1 MSRAAEPIL
10 LTPGPLTTS
19 AAVKQAML
27 RDWGSRDPDFEALT
41 RFVLAELLGI
51 ANAGSGHVAV
61 PIQGSGT
68 YAVEAMIGTL
78 ARRDGRM
85 LVLTNGAYG
94 QRMIAI
100 ARGVGLDVTDYAVP
114 ETQVHDPAELRRRLA
129 ADPSIR
135 SVGVVHCETTSGIL
149 NPVESFAD
157 IVGEAGRDLYVDSM
171 SAFGAIPVDARR
183 LRFAGLA
190 ASANKCLQGVP
201 GIAFVICPEDRLA
214 EAKGRSPSLVLDLEA
229 QHRQL
234 LADGQWRFT
243 PPTHIVAALA
253 EAIRELAAE
262 GGPAARLARYR
273 KNSRIL
279 IEGMR
284 GLGFD
289 SLLADEVQSPIIASF
304 AEPAADWFA
313 FPAFYERLKTM
324 GFAIYAGKMKV
335 GGTFRVGS
343 IGAVDPN
350 TMTDFVA
357 CVERTVAAMKEGR

>member
-1 MSRAAEPIL
+1 MNRPQEPIL

-19 AAVKQAML
+19 AGVKQAML

-41 RFVLAELLGI
+41 RFVLAELLTI
-51 ANAGSGHVAV
+51 ANAGSDCVAV

-78 ARRDGRM
+78 VRRDGKM
-85 LVLTNGAYG
+85 LVMTNGAYG

-100 ARGVGLDVTDYAVP
+100 ARGVGLDVAEYAVP
-114 ETQVHDPAELRRRLA
+114 ETDLHDPAELRRLLT

-135 SVGVVHCETTSGIL
+135 SVGIIHCETTSGIL
-149 NPVESFAD
+149 NPVDSFAT
-157 IVGEAGRDLYVDSM
+157 VVAEAGRDLYIDSM
-171 SAFGAIPVDARR
+171 SAFGALPVDART

-201 GIAFVICPEDRLA
+201 GIAFVLCPERHLA
-214 EAKGRSPSLVLDLEA
+214 DSRGRSPSLVLDLEA
-229 QHRQL
+229 QHRQIV
-234 LADGQWRFT
+234 ADGQWRFT

-253 EAIRELAAE
+253 EALRELARE

-273 KNSRIL
+273 ENSRVL
-279 IEGMR
+279 VEGMR
-284 GLGFD
+284 RLGFD
-289 SLLADEVQSPIIASF
+289 SLLSDGVQSPIIASF
-304 AEPAADWFA
+304 AEPAADWFS
-313 FPAFYERLKTM
+313 FPVFYEALKQR

-343 IGAVDPN
+343 IGAIEPA
-350 TMTDFVA
+350 TMRAFLA
-357 CVERTVAAMKEGR
+357 GVEETIEWMKAGR